1 MQMLFSIVSVPFW
14 DLQAVKM
21 YEVIKKHIDNLKY
34 MFEITSFK
42 NNLKS
47 TLWMNVL
54 QMNEYGI
61 IFYKFSLMNI
71 IVRLYT
77 IF

>member
-1 MQMLFSIVSVPFW
+1 MLFSIVSVPFW

-47 TLWMNVL
+47 TL
-54 QMNEYGI
+54 
-61 IFYKFSLMNI
+61 
-71 IVRLYT
+71 
-77 IF
+77 